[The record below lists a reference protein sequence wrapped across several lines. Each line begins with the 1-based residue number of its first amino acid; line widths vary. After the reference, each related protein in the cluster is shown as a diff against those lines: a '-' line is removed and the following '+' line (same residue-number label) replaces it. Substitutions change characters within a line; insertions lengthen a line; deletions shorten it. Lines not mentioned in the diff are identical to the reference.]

1 MSTRLVIGAGA
12 VGGLLARRL
21 LERGDDVRIAT
32 RSGTELPGATAIAL
46 DAKDAEA
53 VTRAADGARTIFLCT
68 NPPYPAWATEWP
80 PTFEA
85 GIAAGER
92 TGADLVVMGNLYGYG
107 EVREP
112 MRERDPLSATEPKGR
127 IRAEGWA
134 RLAAAHDAG
143 RLRVAEVRASDYF
156 GPHAGKNAHLGS
168 RFFQPLLA
176 GKTARVVGDPTLE
189 HSWAYL
195 PDIVSTLLA
204 AADQP
209 VEWGRAWHPPHSSS
223 LPRTAI
229 AAQVRERFGGSDR
242 VKRYPKAG
250 MALLARVVPDIREV
264 MRMEYQFT
272 RPFLV
277 DSSESERLLGVR
289 ATPWDEA
296 LAATVA
302 SYR

>member
-12 VGGLLARRL
+12 VGSLLVQRL
-21 LERGDDVRIAT
+21 LERGDDVRVAT
-32 RSGTELPGATAIAL
+32 RSGTPVPGATPIAL
-46 DAKDAEA
+46 DAKDAAA
-53 VTRAADGARTIFLCT
+53 VTAAAEGAQTLFVCT
-68 NPPYPAWATEWP
+68 NPPYPSWAQEWP

-85 GIAAGER
+85 TITAGER

-107 EVREP
+107 KVDAP
-112 MRERDPLSATEPKGR
+112 MRESDPLAATEPKGR
-127 IRAEGWA
+127 IRAEGWS
-134 RLAAAHDAG
+134 RLRAAHDAG
-143 RLRVAEVRASDYF
+143 RLRVAEIRASDYF

-168 RFFQPLLA
+168 RFFEPLLA
-176 GKTARVVGDPTLE
+176 GKTARVIGDPARE

-195 PDIVSTLLA
+195 PDIVRTLVG
-204 AADQP
+204 AADSS
-209 VEWGRAWHPPHSSS
+209 EWGRAWHPPHSSS

-229 AAQVRERFGGSDR
+229 AAQVKERFGGSDR
-242 VKRYPKAG
+242 VKPYPKA
-250 MALLARVVPDIREV
+250 MMSVLARFVPDIREV

-277 DSSESERLLGVR
+277 DSTETERLLGVR